1 MRAAFV
7 AMGLCLLAGSVPAAE
22 TAAPA
27 SSDCSGAAT
36 PADQLIC
43 RDPALSDAAKRLETA
58 FTALGET
65 TDTAGREAL
74 SAAQTLWR
82 QRRDAACPVT
92 AADLEDAKKA
102 KGRADC
108 LARSLADRTAAIE
121 TQRKARLTPVSDL
134 PVTIGEA
141 SARPLAPLPA
151 RPAALTRPV
160 TAAAFVGRWAKADPQ
175 TRSPIDDCR
184 TAYLEVS
191 REMAV
196 TIVDPRIPG
205 LPVEAK
211 LPAGPSAALPADAG
225 QPVPL
230 ELEGG
235 AKGMLALEAAE
246 APRVDR
252 LLLRLDQPLSLGAV
266 YVRCR

>member
-22 TAAPA
+22 TAVPPVP
-27 SSDCSGAAT
+27 DCSGAAT

-43 RDPALSDAAKRLETA
+43 REPGLTDALKRLEA
-58 FTALGET
+58 AAAALGET
-65 TDTAGREAL
+65 TDAAGREAL
-74 SAAQTLWR
+74 AAAQTLWR

-108 LARSLADRTAAIE
+108 LARSLADRTAALE
-121 TQRKARLTPVSDL
+121 AQRKARLAPVSDL

-191 REMAV
+191 REMTV
-196 TIVDPRIPG
+196 SIVDPRIPG
-205 LPVEAK
+205 LPVEAR
-211 LPAGPSAALPADAG
+211 LPATLSATLPAEGA

-230 ELEGG
+230 ESDGG
-235 AKGMLALEAAE
+235 ARGTLALEAAE

-252 LLLRLDQPLSLGAV
+252 LLLRLEQPTTLGAV